1 VRRGLHAT
9 LPWRQVVEAILWLA
23 RTGAQWR
30 ELSERYGSWSAVWL
44 QWRRW
49 RDKGVWDVGVR
60 RLNADVRVSGGVM
73 RSRAWSSSTQR
84 PPGATLCL
92 GVPREGWGGQLTLVT
107 DLHPQVAG
115 TGAGCC
121 RQLAYS
127 GASATAG
134 ERVRDTPASTAS
146 STA

>member
-1 VRRGLHAT
+1 LLTAPLAVGSRLPSRPQPCGRRGPAGCLRTDWWDLGDDLRPVRPLVRRGLHAT

-92 GVPREGWGGQLTLVT
+92 GVPREGWGGQL
-107 DLHPQVAG
+107 
-115 TGAGCC
+115 
-121 RQLAYS
+121 
-127 GASATAG
+127 
-134 ERVRDTPASTAS
+134 
-146 STA
+146 